1 MFFGRIGR
9 IPYDP
14 TIFTILVR
22 SYDPDH
28 DFDNHVWYTLTTPK
42 ARVPYSK
49 FLATHSHIL

>member
-28 DFDNHVWYTLTTPK
+28 DFDNHAWYTLTTPK